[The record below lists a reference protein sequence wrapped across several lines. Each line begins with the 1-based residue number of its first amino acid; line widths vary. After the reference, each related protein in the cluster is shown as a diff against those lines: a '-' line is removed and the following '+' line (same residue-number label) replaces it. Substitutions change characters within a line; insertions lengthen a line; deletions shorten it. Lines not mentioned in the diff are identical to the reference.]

1 MNFLDLYF
9 DKTNCEFD
17 LVHNRNDDTVLL
29 KEDDSYIKIK
39 FSNDGQTFKII
50 SHSNEDFL
58 CYLEDEYLM
67 KEIYS
72 TIKENYSVENWL
84 FILIQVI
91 FDLTYMKDY
100 PNIQKFIKGHIY
112 QEELN

>member
-9 DKTNCEFD
+9 DKTNYEFD
-17 LVHNRNDDTVLL
+17 SVHNRNNDIILL
-29 KEDDSYIKIK
+29 VEDESYIQIK
-39 FSNDGQTFKII
+39 FANDGQTFKII

-58 CYLEDEYLM
+58 CYLEDEYLIN
-67 KEIYS
+67 EVYL
-72 TIKENYSVENWL
+72 TIKENYSVDNWL

-100 PNIQKFIKGHIY
+100 PNIKKFIKKHIY